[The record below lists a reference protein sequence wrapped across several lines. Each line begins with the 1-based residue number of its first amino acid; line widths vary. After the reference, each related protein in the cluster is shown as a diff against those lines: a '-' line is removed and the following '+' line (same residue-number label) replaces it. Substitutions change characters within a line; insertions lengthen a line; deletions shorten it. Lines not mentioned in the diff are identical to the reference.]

1 MPGPSGIPK
10 FKIERNRITYSGK
23 ILALFRETI
32 EKEVHKQRTRNWLKK

>member
-1 MPGPSGIPK
+1 MPRPRGIPK

-32 EKEVHKQRTRNWLKK
+32 EKEVRKQRTRNWLKK